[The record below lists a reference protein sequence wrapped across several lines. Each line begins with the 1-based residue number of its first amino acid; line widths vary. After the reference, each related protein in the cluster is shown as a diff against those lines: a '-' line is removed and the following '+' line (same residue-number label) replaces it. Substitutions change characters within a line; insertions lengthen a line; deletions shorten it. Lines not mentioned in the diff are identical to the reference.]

1 MGLNPWLTHPLR
13 LLLTRR
19 LGSRGER
26 SRPLTAN
33 IWHNR
38 ASRIRCGAREQNRR
52 ILRIETTTWGATEYR
67 DMGCGQ
73 VTREQADRTI
83 RLAGWVHRRRD
94 LGGVLFLHLRDRTG
108 LIQLSFGPEWT
119 GPAAAELAGSL
130 SPEDVIQVTGRVVLR
145 PESAVNPEMTT
156 GSIEVLVSG
165 VELLSSSDPLPILV
179 AVPPEEELPSEE
191 LRLRHR
197 VLDLRRPEMLS
208 NFEIRHRT
216 TRAARSALSDLG
228 FLEVETPFLTRRT
241 PEGAR
246 DYLVPSRLHHGEF
259 YSLPQSPQLY
269 KQLLMTAGFDRYF
282 QIERCLR
289 DEDLRA
295 DRQPEFTQIDVEMAF
310 VGEEDIYAVCENM
323 LRRVYQEALAQE
335 VSTPFPRMGWAEA
348 MESYG
353 TDKPDLRISWRLADF
368 TERLTGL
375 GFGIFDS
382 AADAGGRIRGFV
394 IPGGAS
400 LSRARLDG
408 LNELA
413 QATGARG
420 ALWIKRNA
428 DGWSGPVAKVLN
440 GPAGESLVEQSGLVD
455 GDLVLLIAGID
466 RETSTLLDALRR
478 AAAKEMDAVNDTL
491 AWLWVTDFPLFES
504 DLETGRPKPSH
515 HPFTMP
521 RDATPERIREEP
533 LTVQSRAYDL
543 VLNGTELASGSIRC
557 HDSELQ
563 RAILETLGMSAEEIE
578 ARFGFLLE
586 AFRYGVPPHG
596 GFALGLDRLVAMMVG
611 AESIRE
617 VIAFPKTTAARG
629 LMEGAPSAVD
639 ATELAELGLKCV

>member
-1 MGLNPWLTHPLR
+1 M
-13 LLLTRR
+13 
-19 LGSRGER
+19 
-26 SRPLTAN
+26 
-33 IWHNR
+33 
-38 ASRIRCGAREQNRR
+38 
-52 ILRIETTTWGATEYR
+52 WGATEYR
-67 DMGCGQ
+67 DLGCGQ
-73 VTREQADRTI
+73 LTREHTDRTM

-108 LIQLSFGPEWT
+108 LVQLSFGPEWT
-119 GPAAAELAGSL
+119 DPVAAEIAGSL

-145 PESAVNPEMTT
+145 PESAVNPEMET
-156 GSIEVLVSG
+156 GAIEVLVSA
-165 VELLSSSDPLPILV
+165 VELLSSSESLPILV
-179 AVPPEEELPSEE
+179 AIPPEEDLPSEE

-197 VLDLRRPEMLS
+197 VLDLRRAEMLR
-208 NFEIRHRT
+208 NFEIRHRAN
-216 TRAARSALSDLG
+216 RATRSALSDLG

-282 QIERCLR
+282 QIARCLR

-295 DRQPEFTQIDVEMAF
+295 DRQPEFTQIDVEMSF
-310 VGEEDIYAVCENM
+310 VGEEDIYAVCEGM
-323 LRRVYQEALAQE
+323 LQRVYREALGVEIAA
-335 VSTPFPRMGWAEA
+335 PFPRMGWEEA

-353 TDKPDLRISWRLADF
+353 TDKPDLRISWQLADF
-368 TERLTGL
+368 TDVLTGI

-382 AADAGGRIRGFV
+382 AADSGGRVRGLV
-394 IPGGAS
+394 VPGGAS
-400 LSRARLDG
+400 LSRARLDR

-413 QATGARG
+413 QATGAKG
-420 ALWIKRNA
+420 VLWVKRTSE
-428 DGWSGPVAKVLN
+428 GWSGPVAKVLDETT
-440 GPAGESLVEQSGLVD
+440 GESLMGRFDLVD
-455 GDLVLLIAGID
+455 GDLILLVAGID
-466 RETSTLLDALRR
+466 HETSATLDALRR
-478 AAAKEMDAVNDTL
+478 AAATEMNAVEDRL
-491 AWLWVTDFPLFES
+491 AWLWVTDFPLFEA

-521 RDATPERIREEP
+521 RDASAERLRDEP
-533 LTVQSRAYDL
+533 LAIRSRAYDL

-557 HDSELQ
+557 HDSEMQ

-578 ARFGFLLE
+578 SRFGFLLE

-596 GFALGLDRLVAMMVG
+596 GFALGMDRLVAMMVG

-639 ATELAELGLKCV
+639 ATELAELGLRLV

>member
-1 MGLNPWLTHPLR
+1 M
-13 LLLTRR
+13 
-19 LGSRGER
+19 
-26 SRPLTAN
+26 
-33 IWHNR
+33 
-38 ASRIRCGAREQNRR
+38 
-52 ILRIETTTWGATEYR
+52 ETTGWGATEYR
-67 DMGCGQ
+67 DIGCGELIQ
-73 VTREQADRTI
+73 AQADRTI

-94 LGGVLFLHLRDRTG
+94 LGGVLFIHLRDRTG
-108 LIQLSFGPEWT
+108 LVQLSFGPEWT
-119 GPAAAELAGSL
+119 EPAVAELAASL

-145 PESAVNPEMTT
+145 PESAVNPDMET
-156 GSIEVLVSG
+156 GQLEVQVSEI
-165 VELLSSSDPLPILV
+165 ELLSSADPLPILV

-197 VLDLRRPEMLS
+197 VLDLRRPAMLR
-208 NFEIRHRT
+208 NFELRHRVT
-216 TRAARSALSDLG
+216 QATRSVLSDLG

-282 QIERCLR
+282 QIVRCLR
-289 DEDLRA
+289 DEDLRS

-310 VGEEDIYAVCENM
+310 VGEEDIYAVCEKM
-323 LRRVYQEALAQE
+323 LQSVYLEALSEE
-335 VSTPFPRMGWAEA
+335 VATPFFRMGWTEA
-348 MESYG
+348 IESYG
-353 TDKPDLRISWRLADF
+353 TDKPDLRISWKLADF
-368 TERLTGL
+368 TEMLTGI

-382 AADAGGRIRGFV
+382 AVDAGGRVRGFV
-394 IPGGAS
+394 VPGGAS
-400 LSRARLDG
+400 LSRARLDW

-413 QATGARG
+413 QSAGARG
-420 ALWIKRNA
+420 VLWIKRTA

-440 GPAGESLVEQSGLVD
+440 GSAGETLVEQFGLVE
-455 GDLVLLIAGID
+455 GDLVLLVAGPD
-466 RETSTLLDALRR
+466 RETSTPLDTLRR
-478 AAAKEMDAVNDTL
+478 AAAEEMDAIDNSSS
-491 AWLWVTDFPLFES
+491 WLWVTDFPLFEA
-504 DLETGRPKPSH
+504 DLETGRPTPSH

-521 RDATPERIREEP
+521 RDASPERIREEP
-533 LTVQSRAYDL
+533 LAIRSRAYDL

-557 HDSELQ
+557 HDSEMQ

-578 ARFGFLLE
+578 SRFGFLLE

-596 GFALGLDRLVAMMVG
+596 GFALGMDRLVAMMVG

-629 LMEGAPSAVD
+629 LMEGTPSAVD
-639 ATELAELGLKCV
+639 AAELAELGLKTL